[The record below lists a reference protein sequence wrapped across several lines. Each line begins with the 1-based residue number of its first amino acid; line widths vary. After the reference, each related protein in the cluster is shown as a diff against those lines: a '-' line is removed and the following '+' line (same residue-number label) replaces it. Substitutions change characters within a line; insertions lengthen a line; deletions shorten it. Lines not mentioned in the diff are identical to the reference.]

1 MHSRHTNL
9 FLTQI
14 SFQGYKYI
22 LIANQFFRALTPS
35 ETTSS
40 YAKIKGLS
48 HHSHKIKIFASNSE
62 GHSKV
67 PSIIT
72 IPSHGSRECSSKHY
86 QESLLKYLFSV
97 ISEPLTFTKIEF
109 GGGVYELSWKEPLKA
124 KNIANYTIFW
134 CDSDRDRPYQ
144 CTVKF

>member
-1 MHSRHTNL
+1 
-9 FLTQI
+9 
-14 SFQGYKYI
+14 
-22 LIANQFFRALTPS
+22 
-35 ETTSS
+35 
-40 YAKIKGLS
+40 LS

-72 IPSHGSRECSSKHY
+72 IPSHGSREYPPKPQKGNSVTPDI
-86 QESLLKYLFSV
+86 LISV

-109 GGGVYELSWKEPLKA
+109 GAGVYELSWKEPLKA

-144 CTVKF
+144 CTVIICPARK